1 MGKPDMLQSMGSQRV
16 GHNLLTE
23 QQQQQHNFVKDEMP
37 CRREF
42 ILMAEMHDPVKN
54 PSCRKGSASALKHD
68 LNPLVLTFSPVSLL
82 MFESYGETETVLKKR
97 KPYVSIRIILGCK

>member
-16 GHNLLTE
+16 GHNLVTE
-23 QQQQQHNFVKDEMP
+23 QQHHQHNFVKDEMP

-42 ILMAEMHDPVKN
+42 ILMAEMHDQFKN
-54 PSCRKGSASALKHD
+54 PSCRKGSALKND
-68 LNPLVLTFSPVSLL
+68 LNPLVLTFSPVSLV
-82 MFESYGETETVLKKR
+82 MFESYGETEVAKKK